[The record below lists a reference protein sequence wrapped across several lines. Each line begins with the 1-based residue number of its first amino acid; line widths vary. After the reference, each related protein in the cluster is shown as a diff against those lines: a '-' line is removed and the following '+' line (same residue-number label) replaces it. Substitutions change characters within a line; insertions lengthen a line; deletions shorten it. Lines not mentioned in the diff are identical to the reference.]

1 MCWLFYFSSTFRDS
15 TFSTIMINILIISLI
30 IIGYSRAEPSQ
41 YNCCNNR
48 TNQLINRTC
57 DNNGSEKV
65 EIKIKCLDKYVLD
78 SRIEDDNFNV
88 AKNGSL
94 FLKELDLYVNSDK
107 WVMILLF
114 YFVLLILKRLH
125 FGISYWQCWI
135 FYFDSFCL
143 VNIHDN
149 EAEEYY
155 PAALVCFTDPDIEID
170 IFFMMKAVLLF
181 ISVVFLILTLYV
193 YYLLSELRETQV
205 TWNSYKL

>member
-1 MCWLFYFSSTFRDS
+1 M
-15 TFSTIMINILIISLI
+15 TFSCVDCFIFLSHPEIQRFAIMINILITSLI
-30 IIGYSRAEPSQ
+30 IIGYSRAEPTQ

-57 DNNGSEKV
+57 DNNSSEKA
-65 EIKIKCLDKYVLD
+65 EIKLKCLDKYVLD
-78 SRIEDDNFNV
+78 SRIEDDTFNV

-94 FLKELDLYVNSDK
+94 FLKELDIYVNSDK
-107 WVMILLF
+107 WVMIRF
-114 YFVLLILKRLH
+114 D
-125 FGISYWQCWI
+125 ISYWQCWI
-135 FYFDSFCL
+135 LFFDSFCL

-155 PAALVCFTDPDIEID
+155 SAALVCFADPDIEVD

-181 ISVVFLILTLYV
+181 ISVAFLVLTLYV

-205 TWNSYKL
+205 TWISDKLITND